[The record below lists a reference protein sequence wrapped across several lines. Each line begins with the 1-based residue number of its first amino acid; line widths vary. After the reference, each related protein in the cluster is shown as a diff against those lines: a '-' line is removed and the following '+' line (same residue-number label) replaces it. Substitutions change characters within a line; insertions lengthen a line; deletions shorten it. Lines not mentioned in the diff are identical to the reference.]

1 VRGPPCLP
9 VHARP
14 PLPAALVGR
23 RGRLQA
29 GCFIVR
35 DANGHALAYSP
46 GQRAAAKVLTRDEG
60 IGHRTIAS
68 LWRPRQLRVELGERF
83 LKKAQ
88 QSVVSVIDERQ
99 KFQRP

>member
-1 VRGPPCLP
+1 VFRPEWRRAEYGGFLSSWQPCRQP
-9 VHARP
+9 VS
-14 PLPAALVGR
+14 G
-23 RGRLQA
+23 
-29 GCFIVR
+29 
-35 DANGHALAYSP
+35 
-46 GQRAAAKVLTRDEG
+46 
-60 IGHRTIAS
+60 